1 MFGVT
6 RGDEIVVSA
15 IIPLPLL
22 LGVSLEGVVRG
33 GVGASQR
40 SSLGGRVARRP
51 RVAGRV
57 RWTLGG
63 LVASSRFGFGR
74 VVLVAGLTCRVVS
87 LLLKG

>member
-6 RGDEIVVSA
+6 RGDEIFVPA

-22 LGVSLEGVVRG
+22 LGVSQEGVVRG

-40 SSLGGRVARRP
+40 SSLGGRVTRRP

-57 RWTLGG
+57 RWTLSG

-74 VVLVAGLTCRVVS
+74 VVLVAALTLRVVS
-87 LLLKG
+87 LLL